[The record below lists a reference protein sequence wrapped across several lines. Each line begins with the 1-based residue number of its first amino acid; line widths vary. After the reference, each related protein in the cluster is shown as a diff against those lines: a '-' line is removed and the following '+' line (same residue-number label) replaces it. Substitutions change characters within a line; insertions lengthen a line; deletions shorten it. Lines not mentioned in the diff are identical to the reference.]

1 MQPVPVRVAHGQ
13 RGLAAICYLHQY
25 VLVGEDLPP
34 LCGTTDAEK
43 NKETLEGDSFSVQA
57 IDPQDGIPST
67 SQA

>member
-1 MQPVPVRVAHGQ
+1 MPVRVAHGQ

-25 VLVGEDLPP
+25 VPVGEDLPP
-34 LCGTTDAEK
+34 LCVTTDAE
-43 NKETLEGDSFSVQA
+43 NKETLEGDSFRVQA